1 MEKYI
6 TKINEKILSHNNLEE
21 AKKIKKRYQIIGG
34 VILGL
39 GMAGFVGMFIMFM
52 VLFFKFN
59 TDDAFTAW
67 LIAIP
72 FLPMIV
78 IGSVFSRIGDALLQK
93 QKDDKSDAPLV
104 KEASEQE

>member
-6 TKINEKILSHNNLEE
+6 KKINDKIISLNDMKK
-21 AKKIKKRYQIIGG
+21 AKKIKMKYQIIGG

-39 GMAGFVGMFIMFM
+39 GLAGFIAMFIMFM

-72 FLPMIV
+72 FIPMIV
-78 IGSVFSRIGDALLQK
+78 IGSVFARIGDALLPKSKSQK
-93 QKDDKSDAPLV
+93 NSKFKNSSDND
-104 KEASEQE
+104 